1 MNIFTEY
8 ELSCYNKVLGAALGK
23 VDRSTVTKQEF
34 DITVELLKK
43 NADNRSD
50 WTEEQKR
57 DYKIL
62 ADYVKENF
70 KGNKFPEIVV
80 FDNKCLISP

>member
-1 MNIFTEY
+1 MNFFTEY
-8 ELSCYNKVLGAALGK
+8 ELKCYNKVLSAALGK

-62 ADYVKENF
+62 ADYVKEKF
-70 KGNKFPEIVV
+70 KG
-80 FDNKCLISP
+80 

>member
-1 MNIFTEY
+1 MYKGEINMNSFTEN
-8 ELSCYNKVLGAALGK
+8 ELNCYNKVLGAALRK

-62 ADYVKENF
+62 ADSVKENF
-70 KGNKFPEIVV
+70 KG
-80 FDNKCLISP
+80 

>member
-1 MNIFTEY
+1 MNSFTEY
-8 ELSCYNKVLGAALGK
+8 ELNCYNKVLGAALGK

-57 DYKIL
+57 NYKIL

-70 KGNKFPEIVV
+70 KG
-80 FDNKCLISP
+80 

>member
-8 ELSCYNKVLGAALGK
+8 EPSCYNKVLGAALGK
-23 VDRSTVTKQEF
+23 VERSTVTKQEV

-50 WTEEQKR
+50 WTEKQKR
-57 DYKIL
+57 DYKIF

-70 KGNKFPEIVV
+70 KG
-80 FDNKCLISP
+80 